1 MLATSLINIDLHML
15 HADPA
20 FQGRG
25 AGGMLVEWGTKI
37 ADELGLPAY
46 LESSPKG
53 YRVYQRYGFK
63 DLEVFDFDMAPHGGT
78 GLYKEPLMIRE
89 PTRSG

>member
-1 MLATSLINIDLHML
+1 MLSHVDLHML

-25 AGGMLVEWGTKI
+25 AGGLLVEWSTKK

-46 LESSPKG
+46 LEASPKG
-53 YRVYQRYGFK
+53 YRVYQHYGFK
-63 DLEVFDFDMAPHGGT
+63 DLEVIDFDLTKYGGS
-78 GLYKEPLMIRE
+78 GVYREPLMIRE
-89 PTRSG
+89 PVKQK

>member
-1 MLATSLINIDLHML
+1 MLSQKDLHML

-25 AGGMLVEWGTKI
+25 AGGMLVEWGTKK

-46 LESSPKG
+46 LEASPKG

-63 DLEVFDFDMAPHGGT
+63 DLEVLEFDLTHYGST
-78 GLYKEPLMIRE
+78 GVYKEPLMIRE
-89 PTRSG
+89 PVILQ